1 VVASTRNLPG
11 NYILNSEFQYRYSFC
26 IDSSPLWH
34 YSRVSPSF
42 PFRLKVFRGARRL
55 LRLSQEE
62 KRTVCSHQIPP

>member
-1 VVASTRNLPG
+1 MVCLDAKTPR
-11 NYILNSEFQYRYSFC
+11 NYIPNSEFQYRYSFC